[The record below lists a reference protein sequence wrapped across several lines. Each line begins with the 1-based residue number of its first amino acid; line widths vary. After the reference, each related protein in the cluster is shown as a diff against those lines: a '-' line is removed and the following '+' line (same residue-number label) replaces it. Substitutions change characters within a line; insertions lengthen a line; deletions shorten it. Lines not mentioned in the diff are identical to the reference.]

1 MSSLHL
7 DPYEELANA
16 VILQAVKDYRDALK
30 TLSKNPMS
38 IGGNKVKGE
47 VERFFHSRQFSIYTD
62 LDPNMLLRKLN
73 EEVAA

>member
-16 VILQAVKDYRDALK
+16 VILQAVKDALK

-38 IGGNKVKGE
+38 IDGNKVKGE